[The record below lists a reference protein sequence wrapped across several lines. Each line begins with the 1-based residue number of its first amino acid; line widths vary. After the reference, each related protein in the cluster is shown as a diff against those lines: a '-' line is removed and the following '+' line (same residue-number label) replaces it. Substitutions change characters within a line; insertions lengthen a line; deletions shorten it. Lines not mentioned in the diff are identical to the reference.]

1 MLASS
6 FVAGLA
12 VKPVY
17 VLHGADAFLRDTHR
31 REIIDALIG
40 DADPQTC
47 VTSFDAT
54 AELAEV
60 LDELR
65 TLPFLAPHRVVIVR
79 DADAFVSA
87 NREALEQYL
96 QSPVETSSLVLTVL
110 SWPKT
115 TRISK
120 IVAKIG
126 SVFQCAAP
134 KYRQL
139 NQWLAQ
145 AAAQRGKEIA
155 PDAGQ
160 LLNEW
165 IGEDLASLDS
175 EIEKLSLFVGERRL
189 ITAADVAEVVTATA
203 GPAAFALT
211 NALTAGNAPAAL
223 KALSGMLTVRGEEFR
238 VTGMIRWHLRKVLRG
253 CQLAAAGDRPE
264 RALSPKIP
272 PPQRN
277 AFLSLMKRRSLRAVQ
292 GDFRNLIRTD
302 LGMKSGTP
310 PLAAL
315 QELVILLC
323 S

>member
-1 MLASS
+1 MLASLL
-6 FVAGLA
+6 VAGLA

-17 VLHGADAFLRDTHR
+17 VLHGADAFLRDAHR
-31 REIIDALIG
+31 REIVDALIG

-65 TLPFLAPHRVVIVR
+65 TAPFLAPHRVVIVR
-79 DADAFVSA
+79 DADAFISA
-87 NREALEQYL
+87 NRKSLEQYL
-96 QSPVETSSLVLTVL
+96 QSPVETSSLVLMVL
-110 SWPKT
+110 SWPKNT
-115 TRISK
+115 HIAK

-126 SVFQCAAP
+126 SVLECAAP

-139 NQWLAQ
+139 SQWLAQ
-145 AAAQRGKEIA
+145 AAARRGKEIA
-155 PDAGQ
+155 PDAGR
-160 LLNEW
+160 LLSEW
-165 IGEDLASLDS
+165 VGEDLALLDG
-175 EIEKLSLFVGERRL
+175 EIEKLSLFVGDRRS

-211 NALTAGNAPAAL
+211 NALTASDAPAAL

-238 VTGMIRWHLRKVLRG
+238 VAGTIRWHLRQVLRG

-264 RALSPKIP
+264 KALPARIP
-272 PPQRN
+272 PAQRN
-277 AFLSLMKRRSLRAVQ
+277 AFLALMKRRSLRAVQ

-302 LGMKSGTP
+302 LAMKSGTP

>member
-6 FVAGLA
+6 PVAALA

-17 VLHGADAFLRDTHR
+17 VLNGADAFLRDAHR

-40 DADPQTC
+40 EADPQTC
-47 VTSFDAT
+47 VASFDAT

-65 TLPFLAPHRVVIVR
+65 TLPLLGRRRVVIVR

-87 NREALEQYL
+87 NRQALEQYL
-96 QSPVETSSLVLTVL
+96 QSPSATACLVLMVL

-126 SVFQCAAP
+126 RVFQCAPP

-155 PDAGQ
+155 PEAGE
-160 LLNEW
+160 LLGEW
-165 IGEDLASLDS
+165 IGEDLAALDS
-175 EIEKLSLFVGERRL
+175 EIEKLSLYLGQRRL
-189 ITAADVAEVVTATA
+189 ITAADVAAVVTATA

-211 NALTAGNAPAAL
+211 NALTAGDTPAAL
-223 KALSGMLTVRGEEFR
+223 KALSGMLTTRGQEFR
-238 VTGMIRWHLRKVLRG
+238 VTGLIRWHLQKVLRG

-264 RALSPKIP
+264 KALSPKIP
-272 PPQRN
+272 PSQRN
-277 AFLSLMKRRSLRAVQ
+277 AFVSLVKRRSLRAVQ
-292 GDFRNLIRTD
+292 SDFRNLIRTD
-302 LGMKSGTP
+302 LAMKSGTP
-310 PLAAL
+310 AQAAL